1 MTGPMRTD
9 GGRRGLQITLG
20 VLSAI
25 PFASGLA
32 GVLAGPAS
40 LPGRRGVVAP
50 TLDNEY
56 RYAHAV
62 WFAVAPLI
70 WWMLPRVERETTVV
84 RALTATI
91 VLGGLARSLSWRS
104 TGRPHPTMVGA
115 IAIELVGVPA
125 VAVWQTRVARLAGRG

>member
-1 MTGPMRTD
+1 MTDQTRTD
-9 GGRRGLQITLG
+9 GGRRARQVTLG
-20 VLSAI
+20 TLSAI

-32 GVLAGPAS
+32 GMLAGPAS
-40 LPGRRGVVAP
+40 LPGRRSVVAP

-70 WWMLPRVERETTVV
+70 WWVVPRVERETTVV
-84 RALTATI
+84 GALSATV

-104 TGRPHPTMVGA
+104 TGRPHPMMVGA
-115 IAIELVGVPA
+115 IALELVGVPA
-125 VAVWQTRVARLAGRG
+125 VAAWQRRVARLAGTA